1 MSSALAIAAVT
12 AVLKHLLD
20 NGLVHQ
26 SVASSVGDVVVSAL
40 PPDRIPLG
48 SEERSQVNLYLYRV
62 TPNSGWRRSSAPA
75 VTGNGQAGRPPLAL
89 DLHYLLTIYGE
100 RDFQAEILLGC
111 ALQVFHETP
120 ILTRDAVQAALASGA
135 PGGSGGLAHP
145 ALAGIAASDL
155 TEAIDEITIAPEF
168 LNMEEVSRLWSGL
181 QARYR
186 LSATYKASV
195 VFVGDRHADG
205 VGLSEVTQELSH
217 ERHSRS

>member
-1 MSSALAIAAVT
+1 MSSALAIASVT
-12 AVLKHLLD
+12 AILKHLLD

-48 SEERSQVNLYLYRV
+48 TEERGQINLYLYRV
-62 TPNSGWRRSSAPA
+62 TPNSGWRHSPA
-75 VTGNGQAGRPPLAL
+75 GAVQDGKAGRPPLAL
-89 DLHYLLTIYGE
+89 DLHYLLTVYGE

-111 ALQVFHETP
+111 ALHVFQDSP
-120 ILTRDAVQAALASGA
+120 VLTSDAIRSALG
-135 PGGSGGLAHP
+135 PGGSGGLARP
-145 ALAGIAASDL
+145 ALSGIATPDM
-155 TEAIDEITIAPEF
+155 TEAIDEITIVPEF

-195 VFVGDRHADG
+195 VFVGDRRADRG
-205 VGLSEVTQELSH
+205 GLSELAQEISH
-217 ERHSRS
+217 EPSSRS